1 MKLFKDF
8 VDIKEAHDLLY
19 LSEVNSLSVGILR
32 KDFNKTGKL
41 RVTKF
46 AEKFFGKKKFEKK
59 DGTKV
64 TLKTIEYNGYE
75 YTSKNDE
82 EFSKVVKGF
91 LKDFKKGTGN
101 IKILDPKMP
110 FGDLAKTDEFGGEEG
125 GEKGKMTTFYKD
137 FKISNNTEFIE
148 FFQALGFILGSTL
161 KDNEAGF
168 VDKLQKVTIT
178 GKGDFET
185 IGNDWEGLCKA
196 LYQEKT
202 ARKLVLELVNGSV
215 SYKKEAGIKNP
226 YVVWSDIKS
235 YYSAMT
241 TFEKIT
247 FTKENTADIVVI
259 EGGKT
264 LTDLTSALSVK
275 GQTLSIDETYGKLT
289 TVKEP
294 VVSWYQVSLKEGE
307 SSARLGRVTGI
318 FKNKYLDSDDVD
330 KSNYAN
336 AVGESYNQSLNEFVE
351 LYNEGWFDSL
361 KAVTKSVVDKL
372 KQGVAKLKKLV
383 AGAFNF
389 FFKKQ
394 KMSNWKKQVK
404 DNSKDIDAILKKYKL
419 ESKEGFEKRTGKN
432 YVDRIAK
439 YKRSLSESDE
449 FLFEGAAQE
458 EQMDLLMKSPKAL
471 KTFMKLVKS
480 RLDTVEATAKSK
492 KGTFHYIK
500 RLGGGKGT
508 TGANIQR
515 DTLKMNMA
523 NSLSFLILDQMIQD
537 FPSNNIMQY
546 VTDIKDDMMMGST
559 GYPVVKLY
567 GSNEGANFSILIRGV
582 VGDKLDTSKVFPL
595 VISIEGN
602 SDNSYYVVNVYM
614 ISHSDAVPEN
624 CKFSLIQ
631 FTNSDTTF
639 AYKIEG
645 NRTFDYK
652 FVQKKFKI

>member
-8 VDIKEAHDLLY
+8 LDIKEAHDLLY
-19 LSEVNSLSVGILR
+19 LSEGKLTAAELR
-32 KDFNKTGKL
+32 KNFKDGPDKGKP

-46 AEKFFGKKKFEKK
+46 AEKFFGKKKFKK
-59 DGTKV
+59 TDGNEV
-64 TLKTIEYNGYE
+64 TLKTIEFNGYE
-75 YTSKNDE
+75 YFSNGNAK
-82 EFSKVVKGF
+82 EFV
-91 LKDFKKGTGN
+91 KDFLAAGKGG
-101 IKILDPKMP
+101 IKILDPKMS
-110 FGDLAKTDEFGGEEG
+110 FDQLEKTDEFGGQSG
-125 GEKGKMTTFYKD
+125 TGKMTTFYKD

-148 FFQALGFILGSTL
+148 FFQALGFSLSSKL
-161 KDNEAGF
+161 KDDEEGF
-168 VDKLQKVTIT
+168 VSKLQGAKI
-178 GKGDFET
+178 KGDFDF
-185 IGNDWEGLCKA
+185 IGNNWEGLCKA

-241 TFEKIT
+241 TFEKIA

-289 TVKEP
+289 TVKKP

-361 KAVTKSVVDKL
+361 KVATKSVIDKL

-480 RLDTVEATAKSK
+480 RLNVVEATAKSK

-508 TGANIQR
+508 TGANIKR

-567 GSNEGANFSILIRGV
+567 GSNEGANYSILIRGV

-602 SDNSYYVVNVYM
+602 NDNTYYVVNVYM
-614 ISHSDAVPEN
+614 ISQSDAVPEN

-631 FTNSDTTF
+631 FTNSASDF

>member
-1 MKLFKDF
+1 MKSYSKFL
-8 VDIKEAHDLLY
+8 DIKEAHDLLY
-19 LSEVNSLSVGILR
+19 LPEGKLSVAVLR
-32 KDFNKTGKL
+32 KNFDKTATP
-41 RVTKF
+41 RITKF
-46 AEKFFGKKKFEKK
+46 ADKFFSGEKFTKT
-59 DGTKV
+59 DGSKV
-64 TLKTIEYNGYE
+64 KLKTIEYNGYE
-75 YTSKNDE
+75 YSSNGDKKE
-82 EFSKVVKGF
+82 F
-91 LKDFKKGTGN
+91 LKDFAKGTGN
-101 IKILDPKMP
+101 ILILDPKMSLS
-110 FGDLAKTDEFGGEEG
+110 DLEKTDEFGGQS

-148 FFQALGFILGSTL
+148 FFQALGFMLGSTL

-168 VDKLQKVTIT
+168 VNTLQKVSIN
-178 GKGDFET
+178 GDFDF
-185 IGNDWEGLCKA
+185 IGSDWEGLCQA

-202 ARKLVLELVNGSV
+202 ARNLVLELVNGSV

-226 YVVWSDIKS
+226 YVVWSEIKS
-235 YYSAMT
+235 YYGAMT
-241 TFEKIT
+241 TFEDIK

-264 LTDLTSALSVK
+264 LSDLTSALKVE

-289 TVKEP
+289 TVKKP

-336 AVGESYNQSLNEFVE
+336 AVGESYNQSLNEFIE

-372 KQGVAKLKKLV
+372 KQGVTKLKNLV

-394 KMSNWKKQVK
+394 KMSNWKKQAK
-404 DNSKDIDAILKKYKL
+404 DNSKDIDAILKKYKV
-419 ESKEGFEKRTGKN
+419 ETKEEFEKRTGKN
-432 YVDRIAK
+432 YIGRVAK
-439 YKRSLSESDE
+439 YKQSLEEVLNRSLSEGRE
-449 FLFEGAAQE
+449 QE

-471 KTFMKLVKS
+471 NAFRKLVQS
-480 RLDTVEATAKSK
+480 RLDKVESTAKSK
-492 KGTFHYIK
+492 KTTFHYIK

-508 TGANIQR
+508 TKANIQR
-515 DTLKMNMA
+515 QTLKMNMA
-523 NSLSFLILDQMIQD
+523 NSLSFLILDRMIKD
-537 FPSNNIMQY
+537 FPSDNIMQY

-567 GSNEGANFSILIRGV
+567 GSNKGANYSILIRGQ
-582 VGDKLDTSKVFPL
+582 VGDKVDTGKVYPL
-595 VISIEGN
+595 IVSIEGN
-602 SDNSYYVVNVYM
+602 SDNTYYVVNVYM
-614 ISHSDAVPEN
+614 ISQSDAVPEKS
-624 CKFSLIQ
+624 KFSLLQ
-631 FTNSDTTF
+631 FTNADTQF

-645 NRTFDYK
+645 NKTETYDK
-652 FVQKKFKI
+652 LQKKFSL